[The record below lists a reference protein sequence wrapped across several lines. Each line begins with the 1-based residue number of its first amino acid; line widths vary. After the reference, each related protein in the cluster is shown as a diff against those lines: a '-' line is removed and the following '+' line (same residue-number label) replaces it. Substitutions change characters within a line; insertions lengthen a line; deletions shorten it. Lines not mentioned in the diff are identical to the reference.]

1 MKGLTLSNLPCLQS
15 QFLSSEGPETQT
27 CKKLVWAHKLVSSRA
42 RTVSPKLQILT
53 MILDWL
59 LRKPFISLLPAS
71 FFLFSF
77 PLISFPFLSL
87 PPSFPPSLPFFF
99 LSSFL
104 SFLLYRSLFSD
115 YSAIIIESIVLDA
128 GNTEMIKTKTMPLKT
143 TLFSIVQSLIMCRS
157 P

>member
-15 QFLSSEGPETQT
+15 QFLSSEGTETQT

-99 LSSFL
+99 LFFPSFFIDRYL
-104 SFLLYRSLFSD
+104 V
-115 YSAIIIESIVLDA
+115 IIQ
-128 GNTEMIKTKTMPLKT
+128 
-143 TLFSIVQSLIMCRS
+143 QSLLS
-157 P
+157 PLCWMLEIQKWLRQKPCPWRPLYFQLFNL

>member
-15 QFLSSEGPETQT
+15 QFLSSEGTETQT

-77 PLISFPFLSL
+77 PLISFPLLSL
-87 PPSFPPSLPFFF
+87 PPSLPFFF

-143 TLFSIVQSLIMCRS
+143 TLFSIV
-157 P
+157 